1 MIRSLWQC
9 LKKHKRL
16 LQVISAIYNCFMF
29 NKTRIKIGN
38 QYLNECAFLKKCSI
52 RIEGKNN
59 KVILGEGVRLRN
71 CSINMCGNNAIL
83 HIQANSYIENQ
94 KFHFEDNGCEISI
107 GEKCVFSGGEF
118 AAVED
123 GCKITIGDNC
133 LFSRDIHI
141 VTTDSH
147 SILDKST
154 RERINLG
161 QDVEI
166 GNHVWLAAGVN
177 LLKGSKIPNDCVV
190 GRNAV
195 ITKKFEKE
203 NCVIAGCPGK
213 CVKENVEW
221 KAERI

>member
-1 MIRSLWQC
+1 M
-9 LKKHKRL
+9 L
-16 LQVISAIYNCFMF
+16 L
-29 NKTRIKIGN
+29 
-38 QYLNECAFLKKCSI
+38 E
-52 RIEGKNN
+52 
-59 KVILGEGVRLRN
+59 EGVRLRN
-71 CSINMCGNNAIL
+71 CSINVCGNNGVL
-83 HIQANSYIENQ
+83 HIRANTYVENQ
-94 KFHFEDNGCEISI
+94 KFYFEDNGCEISI
-107 GEKCVFSGGEF
+107 GERCVFNGGEF

-123 GCKITIGDNC
+123 GCRIIIGDNC

-154 RERINLG
+154 GERINLG

-177 LLKGSKIPNDCVV
+177 LLKGSKIPNECVV

-203 NCVIAGCPGK
+203 NCIIAGCPGM

-221 KAERI
+221 KEERI